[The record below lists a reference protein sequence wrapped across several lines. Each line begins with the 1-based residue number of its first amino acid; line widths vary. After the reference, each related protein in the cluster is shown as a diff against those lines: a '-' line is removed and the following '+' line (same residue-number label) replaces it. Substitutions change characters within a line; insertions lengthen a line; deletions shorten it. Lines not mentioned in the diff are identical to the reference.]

1 MADQPPE
8 EPKAGAP
15 MWMVSFGDMMTLI
28 LTFFILLVSMS
39 KEQQEGLLA
48 KGVGSFIVSTR
59 SFGMPGVM
67 GESERVKV
75 FENVRV
81 RFNLP
86 PEADPERRDN
96 HRDASQLEL
105 IRADLAKALSPH
117 NEINQP
123 SVAIFDEDSSEL
135 SEDAKSYLDALAP
148 TLRPAFGQLLLLEGH
163 ARDAGAAHRND
174 DRWLAYARALAVR
187 TYLVETLSFAP
198 KRVEARAWYDE
209 LEGSALG
216 TRTVDARLVTPNRES
231 QD

>member
-1 MADQPPE
+1 MRQQPPDA
-8 EPKAGAP
+8 PKAGAP

-48 KGVGSFIVSTR
+48 RGVGSFIVSTR
-59 SFGMPGVM
+59 SFGMPGMM
-67 GESERVKV
+67 GESERLKV

-86 PEADPERRDN
+86 PEPDPERRDN

-105 IRADLAKALSPH
+105 IRADLAKALAPH
-117 NEINQP
+117 NEISQP
-123 SVAIFDEDSSEL
+123 SVAVFSTDSSEL
-135 SEDAKSYLDALAP
+135 TAEAKSYLDLLAS

-163 ARDAGAAHRND
+163 ARDAGSAHQND

-187 TYLVETLSFAP
+187 TYLVESLSFAP

-209 LEGSALG
+209 FEGSSLG
-216 TRTVDARLVTPNRES
+216 TRTVDARLVTPNRDT